1 LEQLKQEHFHLLI
14 GLIHLPD
21 QTCNVQQPRLQHSL
35 SSSLKFK
42 GKQATLF
49 NLLTMEKV
57 YLIIVERREG
67 KLTQNPKKKRDR
79 KSCMFCF
86 LARVGMYGKL
96 NSC

>member
-1 LEQLKQEHFHLLI
+1 
-14 GLIHLPD
+14 
-21 QTCNVQQPRLQHSL
+21 
-35 SSSLKFK
+35 
-42 GKQATLF
+42 
-49 NLLTMEKV
+49 MEKV